1 MQLSQAAFAAAVR
14 AAGKAVGQPNH
25 CTKRLVQKWE
35 AGEHASCIPEYLK
48 ALQLVTG
55 LPARDLGFSSTLN
68 KTGNVPATDGRAP
81 GGSDG
86 NPATAYPRA
95 ADSLD
100 TLIDNSMRQLRHALN
115 HPATVDMRTADLVET
130 AIDRLFDLEHHSPAR
145 LMEPTLNRRLA
156 TVAGQLTAAQHA
168 AVRHKL
174 TASIGRGALLAGWL
188 AFDRG
193 DEHAAHRLWDEA
205 ISAAEGTKDHALFAA
220 CLIYQSYAAA
230 RRSDPHTAWRLAHTA
245 GELTPDDLR
254 ATAWATT
261 HIARHAAHVHEYNAA
276 ETAMHRALEIGQTLA
291 SPTPGDGSMP
301 WTRSFDRATLL
312 ASTAHTAA
320 LLGDPRATDYATQ
333 AVDALGTARVKAR
346 AIVLAEAAFTT
357 GYTGE
362 LKLCLQY
369 GSAAAALT
377 RALTVSVAADLLHE
391 LLPLIVPETHNPAI
405 RELLL
410 QLAAVPRSAD
420 LTGRAGD
427 GPIDVRL
434 ARAAGT

>member
-1 MQLSQAAFAAAVR
+1 MKLSQSAFADAVR
-14 AAGKAVGQPNH
+14 AAGTAVGEPNH

-35 AGEHASCIPEYLK
+35 SGEHASCIPEYFK
-48 ALQLVTG
+48 ALQVVTG
-55 LPARDLGFSSTLN
+55 LPAHELGFNSTLN
-68 KTGNVPATDGRAP
+68 TAGNVPATDGRASGVTARDP
-81 GGSDG
+81 STAL
-86 NPATAYPRA
+86 PAV

-100 TLIDNSMRQLRHALN
+100 TLIDSSMRQLRHALN
-115 HPATVDMRTADLVET
+115 HPATVDMRTADLVGT

-174 TASIGRGALLAGWL
+174 TTSIGRGALLAGWL

-205 ISAAEGTKDHALFAA
+205 ISAAEGTKDDGLFAA

-230 RRSDPHTAWRLAHTA
+230 RRNDPETAWRLAHTA
-245 GELTPDDLR
+245 SELTPDDPR

-261 HIARHAAHVHEYNAA
+261 RVARHAAHVHDYDAA
-276 ETAMHRALEIGQTLA
+276 ETAMQQALELGHGLA

-301 WTRSFDRATLL
+301 WTRSFDPAMLL
-312 ASTAHTAA
+312 ATTAHTAA

-333 AVDALGTARVKAR
+333 AVDVLGTAKVKAR
-346 AIVLAEAAFTT
+346 AIVLAEAAFTA

-362 LKLCLQY
+362 LKLCLEY

-377 RALTVSVAADLLHE
+377 RTLAVSIAADLLHE
-391 LLPLIVPETHNPAI
+391 LVPLILPEAHSPAI
-405 RELLL
+405 RELLP
-410 QLAAVPRSAD
+410 QLAIVPRSAD
-420 LTGRAGD
+420 LAGQVEG
-427 GPIDVRL
+427 GPRSTIK
-434 ARAAGT
+434 

>member
-1 MQLSQAAFAAAVR
+1 MRLSQAAFADAVR
-14 AAGKAVGQPNH
+14 AAGKAVGEPNH

-35 AGEHASCIPEYLK
+35 TGEHASCIPEYLK

-55 LPARDLGFSSTLN
+55 LPAHDLGFSPRLN
-68 KTGNVPATDGRAP
+68 RTGYLPAADGRGS
-81 GGSDG
+81 GGADG
-86 NPATAYPRA
+86 DPTAALTGA
-95 ADSLD
+95 ADSLE

-115 HPATVDMRTADLVET
+115 HPATVDMRTANLVET

-174 TASIGRGALLAGWL
+174 TESIGRGALLAGWL

-193 DEHAAHRLWDEA
+193 DELSAHRLWDEA
-205 ISAAEGTKDHALFAA
+205 ISAAEGTKDDGLFAA

-230 RRSDPHTAWRLAHTA
+230 RRGDPETAWRLAHTA
-245 GELTPDDLR
+245 SELTPDDHR
-254 ATAWATT
+254 ATAWAITRV
-261 HIARHAAHVHEYNAA
+261 ARQAAHVHEYNAA
-276 ETAMHRALEIGQTLA
+276 ESAMHRALEIGHDLP
-291 SPTPGDGSMP
+291 SPTPWDGSKP
-301 WTRSFDRATLL
+301 WTRSFDRAMLL

-320 LLGDPRATDYATQ
+320 LLGDPNATDYATQ
-333 AVDALGTARVKAR
+333 AVDALGTAKVKAR

-391 LLPLIVPETHNPAI
+391 LVPLIVSETHNPAM
-405 RELLL
+405 RELLP
-410 QLAAVPRSAD
+410 QLAIVPRTAD
-420 LTGRAGD
+420 VADRSEED
-427 GPIDVRL
+427 W
-434 ARAAGT
+434 